1 MTSAKPYLQIP
12 LQVAYPAVHPL
23 KQIMGPVWMFVVFQ
37 VFGLAYF
44 SISAMA
50 FLNPITWILC
60 LVLYVLVNGIALV
73 YMVKREKRIMAI
85 SYFSFQHSHF
95 SIQTNKKEFVLEYKY
110 LVSIREKKS
119 GLFVYT
125 NNHRKFIPRSTESYA
140 LIKDFLAQK
149 VEENRL
155 HPDE

>member
-1 MTSAKPYLQIP
+1 VTAAQTSLQIP
-12 LQVAYPAVHPL
+12 LKVAYPVVHPF
-23 KQIMGPVWMFVVFQ
+23 KQMLGPIWIFVVIQ

-85 SYFSFQHSHF
+85 SNFSFEHSHF

-110 LVSIREKKS
+110 LVAIREKKS
-119 GLFVYT
+119 GLFVYAH
-125 NNHRKFIPRSTESYA
+125 NHRKFIPRSTESYA
-140 LIKDFLAQK
+140 LIKDFLAHK
-149 VEENRL
+149 LEENRL
-155 HPDE
+155 NPDE